1 MFHNRRSVNSSVFSQ
16 HRKIWTGKSILYIWI
31 SRTIG
36 GKTNTQ
42 INYAFFKHNTIWN
55 TCLLVLISFA
65 NMYQIIRLQS
75 NTTRKVYKSNFPI
88 LFFMASLNISTV
100 FTSFISLGCIAH
112 ILGTK
117 NEMLSIPLP
126 TEFTIGTSKCEAW
139 RRS

>member
-88 LFFMASLNISTV
+88 LIFYGIFEYFHCFHFLYLIGLYSPYFGYQKWDAFSS
-100 FTSFISLGCIAH
+100 IANWIYYRH
-112 ILGTK
+112 IEVWSMT
-117 NEMLSIPLP
+117 
-126 TEFTIGTSKCEAW
+126 
-139 RRS
+139 